1 MGVADILLRYFPIYV
16 GQFSGMGIANPF
28 PCVQRE
34 KIKGLFLVQNRRSKR
49 RKLVPM
55 SPLTN
60 TKLSNRIKKTL
71 CFQS

>member
-34 KIKGLFLVQNRRSKR
+34 KNQRFFLVQNRR
-49 RKLVPM
+49 
-55 SPLTN
+55 
-60 TKLSNRIKKTL
+60 KKQT
-71 CFQS
+71 

>member
-34 KIKGLFLVQNRRSKR
+34 KSKGFFSSKPSE
-49 RKLVPM
+49 VE
-55 SPLTN
+55 S
-60 TKLSNRIKKTL
+60 
-71 CFQS
+71 